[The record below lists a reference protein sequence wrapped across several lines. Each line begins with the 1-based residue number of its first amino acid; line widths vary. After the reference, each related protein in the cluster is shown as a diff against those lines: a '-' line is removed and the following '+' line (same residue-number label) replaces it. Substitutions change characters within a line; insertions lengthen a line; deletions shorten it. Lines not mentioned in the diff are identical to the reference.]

1 VNDASKAAEWQTH
14 QVEEAVAV
22 LHGLVRAHA
31 PARAGA
37 EDLATASWRPD
48 EHSADAR
55 LRRAEAK
62 YRALVE
68 QIPAVTF
75 MAPLDGSTSE
85 LYVSPQI
92 SEMLGYSARE
102 WIEDPVLWYRQLHP
116 DDKERWQARF
126 ANTVNAGEPFRDNY
140 RFLARDGRVVWV
152 HGEAKVVTDDEGH
165 PLLLQGVAFDITELK
180 EAEEHLR
187 RTNTDLASAR
197 DKALEASRAKSA
209 FLANMSHELRT
220 PLNAIIGYSALLRDE
235 ATDTGREDQIA
246 DLDKIHKAANHLLA
260 LIKDV
265 LDLSKIEAG
274 KMELFLENFDL
285 SDVIQ
290 NVAATVATLVA
301 QNGNQLE
308 IRASGEL
315 GWMWTD
321 LTKLR
326 QVLFNVLGNASKF
339 THQGRIELQVA
350 RTRVDSSDWISFAI
364 KDNGI
369 GMTPAL
375 LERLFQDF
383 TQGDESATR
392 KYGGTGLGLAI
403 SRRICRLMGG
413 EIFATSELNKGS
425 TFFVRL
431 PAIVKDVMA
440 DVAPGSSPVGL
451 GL

>member
-1 VNDASKAAEWQTH
+1 MNDASNAAEWQTDA
-14 QVEEAVAV
+14 VEEAVTV
-22 LHGLVRAHA
+22 LLRLVRAHA
-31 PARAGA
+31 PAQAGTGAPTTFFGAPTRIPPMRASA
-37 EDLATASWRPD
+37 RP
-48 EHSADAR
+48 
-55 LRRAEAK
+55 K
-62 YRALVE
+62 QNIALVE

-75 MAPLDGSTSE
+75 MAPLDGSVSE

-92 SEMLGYSARE
+92 SELLGYSARE

-116 DDKERWQARF
+116 DDKARWQTRF

-180 EAEEHLR
+180 EAEEDLR
-187 RTNTDLASAR
+187 RTNADLASAR
-197 DKALEASRAKSA
+197 DKMLEASRAKSA

-235 ATDTGREDQIA
+235 AADTGREDQIP
-246 DLDKIHKAANHLLA
+246 DLDKIQKAANHLLA

-274 KMELFLENFDL
+274 KMELFLEKFDL
-285 SDVIQ
+285 DAVLQ

-308 IRASGEL
+308 ICKSGEL

-326 QVLFNVLGNASKF
+326 QVLFNVLGNACKF

-350 RTRVDSSDWISFAI
+350 HTTVDGADWISFAI

-375 LERLFQDF
+375 IEKLFQDF

-431 PAIVKDVMA
+431 PAVIKEVKA
-440 DVAPGSSPVGL
+440 DVAESSSPAGVGL
-451 GL
+451 

>member
-1 VNDASKAAEWQTH
+1 
-14 QVEEAVAV
+14 
-22 LHGLVRAHA
+22 
-31 PARAGA
+31 
-37 EDLATASWRPD
+37 
-48 EHSADAR
+48 
-55 LRRAEAK
+55 
-62 YRALVE
+62 
-68 QIPAVTF
+68 
-75 MAPLDGSTSE
+75 
-85 LYVSPQI
+85 
-92 SEMLGYSARE
+92 
-102 WIEDPVLWYRQLHP
+102 
-116 DDKERWQARF
+116 
-126 ANTVNAGEPFRDNY
+126 
-140 RFLARDGRVVWV
+140 VVWV

-197 DKALEASRAKSA
+197 DKALEASRAQSA

-246 DLDKIHKAANHLLA
+246 DLNKIHKAVNYLLA

-290 NVAATVATLVA
+290 TVAATVATLVA
-301 QNGNQLE
+301 RKRNQLE

-321 LTKLR
+321 PTKLR
-326 QVLFNVLGNASKF
+326 QVLFNVLGNACKF

-431 PAIVKDVMA
+431 PAIVTEVQA